1 MTSLGWSDNSGIGGS
16 GLSGN
21 PNHIA
26 VARKLDNG
34 GIGMARA
41 MKEGDELAS
50 GAGQA
55 GQGLED
61 VLKRLAD
68 AAKSAVEAGA
78 VNPGGEDEVK
88 VEIKVEATQPVRN
101 RIA

>member
-1 MTSLGWSDNSGIGGS
+1 MTALGWSDSSGIGGS
-16 GLSGN
+16 DLSGN

-26 VARKLDNG
+26 VARKLDNS
-34 GIGMARA
+34 GIGMGRV
-41 MKEGDELAS
+41 MKEGDEMAS

-61 VLKRLAD
+61 VLKRLAE
-68 AAKSAVEAGA
+68 AAKGAVENSAAADGGA
-78 VNPGGEDEVK
+78 EVK